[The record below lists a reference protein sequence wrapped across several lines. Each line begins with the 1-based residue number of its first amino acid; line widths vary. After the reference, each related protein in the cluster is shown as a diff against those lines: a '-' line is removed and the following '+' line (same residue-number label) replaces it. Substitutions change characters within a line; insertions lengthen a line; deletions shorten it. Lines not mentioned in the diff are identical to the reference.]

1 MNKKEMLQMK
11 KTVRNEKLNIRI
23 TSSEKNKI
31 SKRAEI
37 LNMSISDYSRMI
49 LLSQDRKKTSG
60 NVIMSNMLVKSQEIV
75 NYLQDT
81 YGNDKK
87 LERMMD
93 KLWEID

>member
-1 MNKKEMLQMK
+1 MK

-37 LNMSISDYSRMI
+37 LNMSISNYSRMI
-49 LLSQDRKKTSG
+49 LLSQDRKQISG
-60 NVIMSNMLVKSQEIV
+60 NVMMSNMLVKSQEIV

>member
-1 MNKKEMLQMK
+1 MKEIL
-11 KTVRNEKLNIRI
+11 RNEKLNIRI

>member
-1 MNKKEMLQMK
+1 MLQMK

-93 KLWEID
+93 KLWETD

>member
-1 MNKKEMLQMK
+1 MK

-93 KLWEID
+93 KLWETD

>member
-1 MNKKEMLQMK
+1 MLQMK

>member
-1 MNKKEMLQMK
+1 MKEII
-11 KTVRNEKLNIRI
+11 RNEKLNIRI

-37 LNMSISDYSRMI
+37 LNMSISNYSRMI
-49 LLSQDRKKTSG
+49 LLSQDRKQISG
-60 NVIMSNMLVKSQEIV
+60 NVMMSNMLVKSQEMV
-75 NYLQDT
+75 NYIQKT
-81 YGNDKK
+81 YGNDGK

>member
-1 MNKKEMLQMK
+1 MK

>member
-1 MNKKEMLQMK
+1 MKEIL
-11 KTVRNEKLNIRI
+11 RNEKLNIRI

-37 LNMSISDYSRMI
+37 LNMSISNYSRMI
-49 LLSQDRKKTSG
+49 SLSQDRKQISG
-60 NVIMSNMLVKSQEIV
+60 NVMMSNMLVKSQEMV
-75 NYLQDT
+75 NYIQKT
-81 YGNDKK
+81 YGKDGK

>member
-1 MNKKEMLQMK
+1 MKEIL
-11 KTVRNEKLNIRI
+11 RNEILNIRI

-81 YGNDKK
+81 
-87 LERMMD
+87 
-93 KLWEID
+93 